1 MFSRLASVSSFYP
14 GQSVVVRHTFVFP
27 FWQRLWDLTKHQ
39 DDIAVADMVAD
50 MVDDLMA
57 DMEVD
62 KVATNFTI
70 FTTISSYVELDM
82 VVDMELDKVVDKA
95 ASLESS

>member
-1 MFSRLASVSSFYP
+1 
-14 GQSVVVRHTFVFP
+14 
-27 FWQRLWDLTKHQ
+27 
-39 DDIAVADMVAD
+39 
-50 MVDDLMA
+50 MA

-62 KVATNFTI
+62 RVATNFTI